1 MIWEIK
7 VTCVSGCYLKED
19 WIRVFEI
26 DSSSS
31 LYDLHQTIQDA
42 VGFDRDHLYDFYA
55 GRHAYNRKLEF
66 ADDYEWEDREDKFFE
81 ITLEEIFPMPKSCK
95 LYYLFD
101 IGDDWRFEIRK
112 SRKRPTQAET
122 GIKYPRIIESIGP
135 NPVQYPSYE
144 EE

>member
-1 MIWEIK
+1 MKIE
-7 VTCVSGCYLKED
+7 CVSGCYLKEG
-19 WIRVFEI
+19 WIRIIEI

-31 LYDLHQTIQDA
+31 LYDLHQAIQDA

-55 GRHAYNRKLEF
+55 GRHAYNRKLRF
-66 ADDYEWEDREDKFFE
+66 ADDDQWEDREDKFSE
-81 ITLEEIFPMPKSCK
+81 ITLEKIYPIPKSCK

-112 SRKRPTQAET
+112 SRKKPSEAKN
-122 GIKYPRIIESIGP
+122 GVKYPRVIDSIGP
-135 NPVQYPSYE
+135 NPAQYPSYE